1 MGAISPFFCS
11 SKRWGFPASF
21 FFATGN
27 KLPRSGLCVKRRTG
41 DGAVSPR
48 SHSIALKDYIRMF
61 GMMPSDS
68 D

>member
-27 KLPRSGLCVKRRTG
+27 KLPWSGLCEKTYWG
-41 DGAVSPR
+41 WGMSPR
-48 SHSIALKDYIRMF
+48 EVIASPYIRMF
-61 GMMPSDS
+61 SMMPSDS